1 MSSGKEGWHPA
12 DQRDQPPPSS
22 HLPPSQSQP
31 GRQSPGGIHRYQ
43 PPPPS
48 QGNFYQQ
55 GPPPPAP
62 QTAPQSQQQSQLPHL
77 PGLASGQPPYPLP
90 SLQGAPQMSQQP
102 PSHHL
107 LERPQHESRP
117 PHGQIPQL
125 ASPPLGMGGQQ
136 QPAPPGHMYAASNPP
151 GLQQQQP
158 PPQSSSQERL
168 GPMSSS
174 TNSQSLPGMSSHPL
188 QALTQMSTQGG
199 PPPSQSHQE
208 AVASIVNA
216 PASSLVNVSMG
227 AQAPIPPSYRP
238 LNVKDALSYLDQVKV
253 QFAEH
258 PNVYNQFLDIMKDF
272 KSQAIDTPGVIERVS
287 TLFAGHPNLIQGF
300 NTFLPPGYR
309 IECSSDPS
317 DPHSIRVTTPQG
329 TTTATSGQPPAHH
342 LQGAMPPNGQGNGGW
357 RAQDNWG
364 GPARFGYNGTDDPG
378 PPEPPR
384 EQIRAA
390 QVQGRPGHQMNQP
403 AHLQQPQ
410 PLQPGLGQ
418 PSGVDTVSQLQNA
431 VAAANGTGPLPQ
443 GAMRQAPPNGPMGQ
457 PVQNGP
463 LTPGADVKRGPVEF
477 NHAISYVNKIKT
489 RFSSQPE
496 IYKNFLE
503 ILQTYQRESK
513 PIQEVYSQVTQLFN
527 AAPDL
532 LEDFKQF
539 LPENAAQARQKSDE
553 HMNALNGIGA
563 AMAAGRG
570 PPPQGHFAP
579 PLAAPKDTGK
589 RKRPP
594 QPTLSNSREVGG
606 VAPLQTNP
614 LHDLN
619 TGPSPGPRGPAANKR
634 PKIMHKP
641 IPEAPVSPT
650 LVPANPSPLVPTD
663 PVGAT
668 SEEMAFFD
676 RVRKYIG
683 NKQTYNEFLKIL
695 NLFSQDLMDKSLL
708 ISTLESFLGSNPELF
723 NWIKRFLGVS
733 EKTEDA
739 VQNTLKKSQKVRL
752 NVCRALGPSYRLLPK
767 LEATKPCSGRDDMCR
782 EVLNDEWA
790 SHPTWASEDSG
801 FVGHKKNQ
809 YEEMLHRVEEERH
822 DYDFHIEANL
832 RTIQLLEPIA
842 QRIATMTPEEKI
854 AFKLSPGLGGQSRTI
869 YQRCI
874 KKVYR
879 EEGLETI
886 KQLHEQPAYAVPI
899 ILRRLK
905 QKDEE
910 WRFAQREWNKVWRE
924 QTAKIFYKS
933 LDHQGNTFKQNDK
946 RNSTNRHFITEIDAL
961 YKTADASA
969 SDKSHHLNFKFP
981 DLDVLSDICRLLTV
995 QLDKEGAYSH
1005 SERQKIAAFI
1015 RNFIPTFFG
1024 MSKDDIE
1031 GAMSNFSRK
1040 SPDDDVDMD
1049 HSDSPSGKGGRKN
1062 KESTLLQDV
1071 LKRSRGGKSYKMDGT
1086 GSRGSTPELSNEDDL
1101 MEVDQIDSEPIPP
1114 NAPTTWINPTGPSRQ
1129 LNGDVLHAA
1138 AGTDARDIVVSEL
1151 KERNAYNLFANS
1163 TIYCF
1168 MRLLQLV
1175 YQRLLDVKNC
1185 EAEAKATLVR
1195 RKNNTTA
1202 RKLGLIPQMYDDFF
1216 NVAEDAN
1223 YYMQVLD
1230 HCERLIL
1237 GGIDS
1242 NVFEDGMRS
1251 VYIQKGW
1258 QLYTID
1264 KHIATLNKTI
1274 QTFVSDSRDNSG
1286 EIFKLFDR
1294 DRAEEKTNFQLQMS
1308 YRRDVEVFIGREE
1321 PTYRIEWNTETKDL
1335 AIQLLFRV
1343 DPTHTAKLTKDE
1355 KWSYY
1360 VDAFIM
1366 AQPTEGVDAPRRPPF
1381 LVRNLP
1387 TPDVIESFSSK
1398 DCELGGTY
1406 SYKKPII
1413 QEGLELK
1420 ICVNTYKLY
1429 FTPNSTD
1436 AMILSGEQRG
1446 KNTDAEKKARNKRKR
1461 VFESEFVNNPKRFKD
1476 AAPENRVLGF
1486 DGQEGLWKP

>member
-1 MSSGKEGWHPA
+1 MSGKEGWHPA
-12 DQRDQPPPSS
+12 DQREPPPTQQPPSS
-22 HLPPSQSQP
+22 HLPPGPSQP
-31 GRQSPGGIHRYQ
+31 GRQSPGAIHRYQ
-43 PPPPS
+43 PPPPA
-48 QGNFYQQ
+48 QGNFYQ
-55 GPPPPAP
+55 GPPPPTAS
-62 QTAPQSQQQSQLPHL
+62 QTASQPQSQSQLPHL
-77 PGLASGQPPYPLP
+77 PSLASGQPPYPLP
-90 SLQGAPQMSQQP
+90 SLQGGPQHAQQG
-102 PSHHL
+102 PSHPHI
-107 LERPQHESRP
+107 LERPQHDARP
-117 PHGQIPQL
+117 PPHNQIPQL
-125 ASPPLGMGGQQ
+125 ASPPVAIGQLQ
-136 QPAPPGHMYAASNPP
+136 GPPPGHMYPASNPP
-151 GLQQQQP
+151 GHQQQAPSQP
-158 PPQSSSQERL
+158 PERMAGMPPSS
-168 GPMSSS
+168 GP
-174 TNSQSLPGMSSHPL
+174 QSLPGMSSHPL
-188 QALTQMSTQGG
+188 QSLAQIPQGG
-199 PPPSQSHQE
+199 PPPPQAHQE
-208 AVASIVNA
+208 AVASLVNA
-216 PASSLVNVSMG
+216 QVPGLVNVPMG
-227 AQAPIPPSYRP
+227 VQSQIPPSYRP

-329 TTTATSGQPPAHH
+329 TTTATSGQPPVHH
-342 LQGAMPPNGQGNGGW
+342 LQGPMSQPGQGNGPW
-357 RAQDNWG
+357 RAQDAWG
-364 GPARFGYNGTDDPG
+364 EPARFRFNGG
-378 PPEPPR
+378 EEPPQDQAPR
-384 EQIRAA
+384 EQVRAA
-390 QVQGRPGHQMNQP
+390 QVQGGRAAHQVNQP

-418 PSGVDTVSQLQNA
+418 PAGADTVSQLQNA
-431 VAAANGTGPLPQ
+431 AAATNGTGPLPQ
-443 GAMRQAPPNGPMGQ
+443 GDQ
-457 PVQNGP
+457 
-463 LTPGADVKRGPVEF
+463 KRGPVEF

-539 LPENAAQARQKSDE
+539 LPESAATARQKPDE
-553 HMNALNGIGA
+553 HMRDLNGISA
-563 AMAAGRG
+563 ALPGGRG

-579 PLAAPKDTGK
+579 PLTAPKDTGK
-589 RKRPP
+589 RKRPA
-594 QPTLSNSREVGG
+594 QPTLSNSRDVG
-606 VAPLQTNP
+606 VAPLPTNP

-641 IPEAPVSPT
+641 LAEAPVSPT
-650 LVPANPSPLVPTD
+650 LIPANPSPLMPVD
-663 PVGAT
+663 PVGAS
-668 SEEMAFFD
+668 SEEIAFFD

-708 ISTLESFLGSNPELF
+708 VSTLESFLGSNPELF
-723 NWIKRFLGVS
+723 NWIKRFLGVAD
-733 EKTEDA
+733 KTEDNI
-739 VQNTLKKSQKVRL
+739 QNSLKKSQKVRL

-822 DYDFHIEANL
+822 DYDFNIESNL

-842 QRIATMTPEEKI
+842 QRIASLDTSEKPS
-854 AFKLSPGLGGQSRTI
+854 FKVAPGLGGQSRTI

-886 KQLHEQPAYAVPI
+886 KQLHDQPLFAVPI

-910 WRFAQREWNKVWRE
+910 WKFAQREWNKVWRE
-924 QTAKIFYKS
+924 QTSKIFYKS

-946 RNSTNRHFITEIDAL
+946 RNTTNRHFTTEIDAL

-969 SDKSHHLNFKFP
+969 TDKPHHLKFHFP
-981 DLDVLSDICRLLTV
+981 DLDVLLDICRLLAT
-995 QLDKEGAYSH
+995 QLEKETAYSH
-1005 SERQKIAAFI
+1005 SERLKMASFI
-1015 RNFIPTFFG
+1015 RSFISTFFG
-1024 MSKDDIE
+1024 LAKDEVDNVM
-1031 GAMSNFSRK
+1031 GNLSLK
-1040 SPDDDVDMD
+1040 SPEEDVDMD
-1049 HSDSPSGKGGRKN
+1049 HADSPSGRGTRKN

-1071 LKRSRGGKSYKMDGT
+1071 LKRTKGKAHKLDS
-1086 GSRGSTPELSNEDDL
+1086 GSRGSTPELSNDDDL
-1101 MEVDQIDSEPIPP
+1101 MEVDPLESEAVPP
-1114 NAPTTWINPTGPSRQ
+1114 NAPATWINPTGSSR
-1129 LNGDVLHAA
+1129 LSNGASALTSA
-1138 AGTDARDIVVSEL
+1138 AGVDARDIVVSEL
-1151 KERNAYNLFANS
+1151 KERNTYNLFANG

-1168 MRLLQLV
+1168 MRLLQLL

-1185 EAEAKATLVR
+1185 EPEAKTTLVR
-1195 RKNNTTA
+1195 RKNNHTA
-1202 RKLGLIPQMYDDFF
+1202 RKLGFIPQMYDDFF
-1216 NVAEDAN
+1216 TVTDDAV
-1223 YYMQVLD
+1223 YYQQVLE
-1230 HCERLIL
+1230 HCERLIV
-1237 GGIDS
+1237 GAIDS

-1264 KHIATLNKTI
+1264 KHTATMIKTI
-1274 QTFVSDSRDNSG
+1274 HTFVSDSRDNSG

-1294 DRAEEKTNFQLQMS
+1294 DRAEQKTNFQLQMS
-1308 YRRDVEVFIGREE
+1308 YRRDVEAYIGREE

-1366 AQPTEGVDAPRRPPF
+1366 AQPTEGVEAPKRPPF

-1387 TPDVIESFSSK
+1387 SHDVIEAFSSK
-1398 DCELGGTY
+1398 DCELSGNF

-1429 FTPNSTD
+1429 FTPGSTD
-1436 AMILSGEQRG
+1436 AMILSGEQRA
-1446 KNTDAEKKARNKRKR
+1446 KNAESEKRARNKRKR
-1461 VFESEFVNNPKRFKD
+1461 IFENDWVNNPKRLKES
-1476 AAPENRVLGF
+1476 APENRVLGWN
-1486 DGQEGLWKP
+1486 GQEGLWKP